1 MAQPTRHDEIINI
14 ISRRR
19 QVSVQELTER
29 LKVSEVTIRKD
40 LSFLEEQGYL
50 MRTHGGARLAEDI
63 GRLHS
68 ISARREA
75 HTAEK
80 CAIARAAASLLNEG
94 DTILID
100 AGSTCATLAHAI
112 RDMNLRVITNSLD
125 VMVELAD
132 SHSISLHSVGGSY
145 RMDAGSFIGPAAEE
159 SLLQYRIDSCFIG
172 TPAFTSD
179 GVFSSQN
186 TIESHFKSQAL
197 KISKRRIVLSDQTK
211 YNKTTFSVFSRA
223 EDIDILV
230 VDNTFEGIEK
240 LRSLGIEVLVAEEA
254 DSSC

>member
-14 ISRRR
+14 ITRRR

-29 LKVSEVTIRKD
+29 LGVSEVTIRKD

-50 MRTHGGARLAEDI
+50 MRTHGGARLAEDL
-63 GRLHS
+63 GRLQS
-68 ISARREA
+68 ITARRQA
-75 HTAEK
+75 HTEEK
-80 CAIARAAASLLNEG
+80 HSIARAAASLINEG

-100 AGSTCATLAHAI
+100 AGSTCAALAHAI
-112 RDMNLRVITNSLD
+112 RDRNLRVITNSLD

-132 SHSISLHSVGGSY
+132 SHSISLHTVGGSY
-145 RMDAGSFIGPAAEE
+145 RMDAGSFIGPCAEE
-159 SLLQYRIDSCFIG
+159 SLQQYRIDTCFIG

-186 TIESHFKSQAL
+186 TIESHFKRQAL
-197 KISKRRIVLSDQTK
+197 NISNRRVILSDHSK
-211 YNKTTFSVFSRA
+211 YNRTTFSVFSRA

-230 VDNTFEGIEK
+230 VDHRFEGIEK
-240 LRSLGIEVLVAEEA
+240 LRELGIEVIVA
-254 DSSC
+254 DSVV